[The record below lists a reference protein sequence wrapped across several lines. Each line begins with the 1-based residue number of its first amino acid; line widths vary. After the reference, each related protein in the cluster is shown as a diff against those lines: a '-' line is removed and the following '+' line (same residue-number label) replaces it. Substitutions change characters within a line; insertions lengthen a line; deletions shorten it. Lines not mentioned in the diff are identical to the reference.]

1 MLVACT
7 LNTFSTELVM
17 SESQS
22 LEERINATKQVTG
35 VGGAE
40 QVVGVG
46 GGERNDRVEV
56 GAARAGAEAGRSGE
70 DRRPRF
76 HASGDD
82 FVMCLEAID
91 DYKCV

>member
-1 MLVACT
+1 ML
-7 LNTFSTELVM
+7 
-17 SESQS
+17 ESQS
-22 LEERINATKQVTG
+22 LEECLDAIEQVTG

-40 QVVGVG
+40 QVASVG
-46 GGERNDRVEV
+46 GAERGDWVEV
-56 GAARAGAEAGRSGE
+56 GAARAGAEAGRSGKG
-70 DRRPRF
+70 RHRRF